1 MAESLSLSL
10 NDVKELQLGTQAK
23 NIIANIGDAFSNAMQ
38 KGTEKLSFPEG
49 MKEQVKLG
57 LEKIDLKEIG
67 GKAAEGAL
75 KAGMQ
80 KLGIKSG
87 MFSSLKGIVEAV
99 KEGDLKKGLSSGF
112 NAAIEL
118 IKLPKVAKTILK
130 EGKNLI
136 LDQTMGD
143 EFKRLMKSQQNTIS
157 RINKKCNQ
165 MEEAFKNN
173 DTKALEKI
181 SKSLKTDVEKVMPIQ
196 RVINRGTEMLNRY
209 ELFKNKNGM
218 EMTKDEIELIKK
230 LA

>member
-1 MAESLSLSL
+1 MAESLNLSL
-10 NDVKELQLGTQAK
+10 NDVKELQLGDQAK
-23 NIIANIGDAFSNAMQ
+23 NILTNIGNAFSNAMQ
-38 KGTEKLSFPEG
+38 KGAEKLSFPEG

-87 MFSSLKGIVEAV
+87 MFSNLKGIFEAV

-112 NAAIEL
+112 NTAIDL
-118 IKLPKVAKTILK
+118 VKLPKVAKTILK

-136 LDQTMGD
+136 LDRTMGD
-143 EFKRLMKSQQNTIS
+143 EFKRIMKSQQNTIS

-173 DTKALEKI
+173 DTKTLDKI
-181 SKSLKTDVEKVMPIQ
+181 AKTLKTDVEKVMPIQ
-196 RVINRGTEMLNRY
+196 NVINRGNEMLNKY
-209 ELFKNKNGM
+209 ELFKNKSGAQITS
-218 EMTKDEIELIKK
+218 EELELIKK